1 MAEFSFDDSGMV
13 DLTRDL
19 EAVMRT
25 FRVEVDRTMVDVGN
39 LLSETA
45 KMTAREAGSASIP
58 GTVRPI
64 SAHGVAEVRAGSA
77 DVPLAALW
85 ELGNRGRRKGKA
97 FKHPVFAR
105 KSVPRKEW
113 TWTGMKAAD
122 GHVIPNQPR
131 HRFMSR
137 ARRLARPMVS
147 DLMLAAVDRSLRK
160 MGGRS

>member
-85 ELGNRGRRKGKA
+85 ELGNRGRRKGTT

-113 TWTGMKAAD
+113 TW
-122 GHVIPNQPR
+122 VSQPR